1 MYSALISL
9 AVQIGVPLIEKVLAR
24 KIGAGSAEL
33 ATDVIGALAERAGV
47 APAEL
52 NALAEANPPR
62 VIDAMR
68 EVEKMT
74 PELIALYAAGVEAQF
89 ALARAETSSEHF
101 LSWAWRPAAM
111 WGFGFLWFW
120 NIVILHVANAYWKI
134 ALPQTDLG
142 TLFQLNAV
150 YMGLYMG
157 GHTVKDFVATRWGAK
172 E

>member
-1 MYSALISL
+1 MYSALISI
-9 AVQIGVPLIEKVLAR
+9 AAQIGVPLIEKVLTR

-33 ATDVIGALAERAGV
+33 VTDVVRTIADRAGV
-47 APAEL
+47 APDGL
-52 NALAEANPPR
+52 SALAESNLPV

-68 EVEKMT
+68 AVEPMA

-89 ALARAETSSEHF
+89 ALAQAETSSEHF
-101 LSWAWRPAAM
+101 LTWAWRPAAM
-111 WGFGFLWFW
+111 WGFGVLWFW

-157 GHTVKDFVATRWGAK
+157 GHTVKDFVATRWGASK
-172 E
+172 

>member
-1 MYSALISL
+1 MYSALIAL
-9 AVQIGVPLIEKVLAR
+9 AAQIGVPLIEKVLSR
-24 KIGAGSAEL
+24 KLGAGSAEL
-33 ATDVIGALAERAGV
+33 ITDVIRAIAERAGV
-47 APAEL
+47 APEAL
-52 NALAEANPPR
+52 PSLAENNPPL

-68 EVEKMT
+68 ATEAMA
-74 PELIALYAAGVEAQF
+74 PELIALYAAGIEAQF
-89 ALARAETSSEHF
+89 ALAKAETESEHF

-157 GHTVKDFVATRWGAK
+157 GHTVKDFVDTRWGASK
-172 E
+172 